1 MLNIKLKLKLVL
13 NATREFRQ
21 NSIIMYSVNQKLDMD
36 IDFEIK
42 IIFNIVIKLLVLL
55 KIN

>member
-1 MLNIKLKLKLVL
+1 MADIKIIFKLVL

-36 IDFEIK
+36 IDLT
-42 IIFNIVIKLLVLL
+42 LLL
-55 KIN
+55 NY